1 MQELIV
7 KHKFDLTSNM
17 DEVRESIAKEISK
30 YDVIIE
36 EDKLP
41 DAKHLMALFNKDKK
55 AFSDKCKEFLDV
67 ISAPITEFKKSQ
79 KEIEALYDEGRE
91 KIKSQVEK
99 FEATKLIEIENAILN
114 YLDVECNLK
123 QINPQSVSI
132 KDLVMISAVSSGSSL
147 TKKTKD
153 AIAARI
159 QLVENEILKARLEAE
174 EKAKRDREIAEA
186 ARIETEERMKQ
197 REINQAIEFER
208 QKQEALQKAEKE
220 KVDAIEKAKQREIEF
235 EAEKQKAV
243 QEALKPKVEDTK
255 VAENG
260 QKIFI
265 LNARFEVPV
274 PWNSDAKKLEKM
286 LFDKLSKDFKSLV
299 EVKCLN

>member
-1 MQELIV
+1 MQELVV
-7 KHKFDLTSNM
+7 KHKFNLVSNM
-17 DEVRESIAKEISK
+17 DEVRESIAKEIAK

-67 ISAPITEFKKSQ
+67 ISAPIAEFKKSQ
-79 KEIEALYDEGRE
+79 KEIEALFDDGRE
-91 KIKSQVEK
+91 KIANQVKK
-99 FEATKLIEIENAILN
+99 FEATKLLEIEEAILN
-114 YLDVECNLK
+114 YLNVECNLK
-123 QINPQSVSI
+123 QINPDSVSI
-132 KDLVMISAVSSGSSL
+132 KDLVMISAVSGMSL

-153 AIAARI
+153 AVLSRI

-174 EKAKRDREIAEA
+174 EKAKRDREIAEQ

-208 QKQEALQKAEKE
+208 QKQEALREAEIVKQRTIEQAKA
-220 KVDAIEKAKQREIEF
+220 REIEF
-235 EAEKQKAV
+235 EAEKQRAI

-255 VAENG
+255 VSENG
-260 QKIFI
+260 QKIFV
-265 LNARFEVPV
+265 LNARFEVPAA
-274 PWNSDAKKLEKM
+274 WNSNTENLCKKLESR
-286 LFDKLSKDFKSLV
+286 LSDFKSLV
-299 EVKCLN
+299 SVTCIN

>member
-1 MQELIV
+1 MQELVV
-7 KHKFDLTSNM
+7 KHKFNLVSNM
-17 DEVRESIAKEISK
+17 DEVRESITKEIDK

-67 ISAPITEFKKSQ
+67 ISAPIAEFKKSQ
-79 KEIEALYDEGRE
+79 KEIEALYDDGRK
-91 KIKSQVEK
+91 KIANQVKK
-99 FEATKLIEIENAILN
+99 FEATKLLEIEEAILN
-114 YLDVECNLK
+114 YLNVECNLK
-123 QINPQSVSI
+123 QINPDSVPI
-132 KDLVMISAVSSGSSL
+132 KDLVMISAVSGMSL

-153 AIAARI
+153 AVAARI

-208 QKQEALQKAEKE
+208 QKQEALREAEVVKQRTIEQAKA
-220 KVDAIEKAKQREIEF
+220 REIEF
-235 EAEKQKAV
+235 EAEKQRAI

-255 VAENG
+255 VSENG
-260 QKIFI
+260 QKIFV
-265 LNARFEVPV
+265 LNARFEVPAA
-274 PWNSDAKKLEKM
+274 WNSNTENLCKKLESR
-286 LFDKLSKDFKSLV
+286 LSDFKSLV
-299 EVKCLN
+299 SVTCIN

>member
-7 KHKFDLTSNM
+7 KHKFDLVSNM
-17 DEVRESIAKEISK
+17 DEVRESIAKEIAK

-67 ISAPITEFKKSQ
+67 ISAPIAEFKKSQ
-79 KEIEALYDEGRE
+79 KEIEALYDDGRE
-91 KIKSQVEK
+91 KIANQVKK
-99 FEATKLIEIENAILN
+99 FEATKLLEIEDAILN
-114 YLDVECNLK
+114 YLNVECSLK
-123 QINPQSVSI
+123 QINPDSVSI
-132 KDLVMISAVSSGSSL
+132 KDLVMISAVSGMSL

-174 EKAKRDREIAEA
+174 EKAKRDREIAEQ

-208 QKQEALQKAEKE
+208 QKNLAE
-220 KVDAIEKAKQREIEF
+220 EKAKQREIEF
-235 EAEKQKAV
+235 EAEKQRAI

-265 LNARFEVPV
+265 LNARFEVPA
-274 PWNSDAKKLEKM
+274 PWNSSPERLEKI
-286 LFDKLSKDFKSLV
+286 LFDKLSDFKSLV
-299 EVKCLN
+299 SVTCSN

>member
-1 MQELIV
+1 MQELVV
-7 KHKFDLTSNM
+7 KHKFDLASNM
-17 DEVRESIAKEISK
+17 DEVRESIAKEIAK

-36 EDKLP
+36 ENKLP

-67 ISAPITEFKKSQ
+67 ISAPIAEFKKSQ
-79 KEIEALYDEGRE
+79 KEIEALYDDGRE
-91 KIKSQVEK
+91 KIANQVKK
-99 FEATKLIEIENAILN
+99 FEATKLLEIEEAILN
-114 YLDVECNLK
+114 YLNVECNLK
-123 QINPQSVSI
+123 QINPDSVSI
-132 KDLVMISAVSSGSSL
+132 KDLVMISAVSSGASL

-153 AIAARI
+153 AVTSRI

-174 EKAKRDREIAEA
+174 DKAKRDREIAEA

-208 QKQEALQKAEKE
+208 QKQEAMQKAEKE
-220 KVDAIEKAKQREIEF
+220 KADAIEKAKQREIEF
-235 EAEKQKAV
+235 EAEKQKAI

-260 QKIFI
+260 QKIFV
-265 LNARFEVPV
+265 LNARFEVPA
-274 PWNSDAKKLEKM
+274 PWNSNTENLCKKLEA
-286 LFDKLSKDFKSLV
+286 KLSDFKSLV
-299 EVKCLN
+299 SVTCSN